1 MISTQTSPSN
11 KERLHPDHY
20 VDIQLPGSSGALE
33 RVPVPL
39 IVEVKIRGLTP
50 VFVQH
55 I

>member
-20 VDIQLPGSSGALE
+20 FHTQLPDPSGAQQ

-39 IVEVKIRGLTP
+39 IVEVKIHDLTP
-50 VFVQH
+50 ACVQH